1 MIEAKETVTGEKG
14 YQEDTLTV
22 RQIESLKSKYGKVYS
37 ITSEIMEDDENGREV
52 QYIFNKPK
60 TASYDRYLKTA
71 SKGMTKALQAFLL
84 DNIVSEQ
91 RQKLI
96 AEMEEYPAFT
106 LGIGQKLLA
115 VLGLSENVNLQK
127 L

>member
-1 MIEAKETVTGEKG
+1 MIEAKTVIEEKE
-14 YQEDTLTV
+14 YQEDILTV
-22 RQIESLKSKYGKVYS
+22 DQIERLKSKYGKVYS
-37 ITSEIMEDDENGREV
+37 ITSEIMEDDENSREV
-52 QYIFNKPK
+52 QYIFQKPK